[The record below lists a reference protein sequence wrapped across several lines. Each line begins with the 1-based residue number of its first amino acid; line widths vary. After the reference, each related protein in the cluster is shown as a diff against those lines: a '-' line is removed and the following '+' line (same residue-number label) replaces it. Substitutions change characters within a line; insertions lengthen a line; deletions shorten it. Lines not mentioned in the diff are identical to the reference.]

1 MGYRSIGRT
10 TDSGPVNRGSS
21 PRSPAR
27 NLKRKVSWP
36 SFFCCAL
43 RRMDLMMMMRRRRNL
58 SRKASSPHQ
67 THQRGSR
74 PPSSRDFHKM
84 GRRRERSPFRR
95 ELEKKRYGWWLS
107 LSSLFP
113 RTRLAGIPFERRTIP
128 RSSALEKTANR
139 DSIKSKVF
147 GKGGMG
153 LGEGRGNLSP
163 ERFPLPSPIFSLT

>member
-1 MGYRSIGRT
+1 M
-10 TDSGPVNRGSS
+10 
-21 PRSPAR
+21 AF
-27 NLKRKVSWP
+27 L
-36 SFFCCAL
+36 FLLCAAQNGL
-43 RRMDLMMMMRRRRNL
+43 DDDEEEEGGTFQERLPP
-58 SRKASSPHQ
+58 SPHQ

-153 LGEGRGNLSP
+153 LGEGREKLFFRKVFPPFPNLSTNSGACGWRTRP
-163 ERFPLPSPIFSLT
+163 GSCRGRRECSADRGEA

>member
-1 MGYRSIGRT
+1 MTEKSIFRLTSRAFFDRNLLTLLGYRSIGRT

-27 NLKRKVSWP
+27 NLKRKVTWP

-43 RRMDLMMMMRRRRNL
+43 RRMDLMMMRRRNL
-58 SRKASSPHQ
+58 SRKASSPLQ

-74 PPSSRDFHKM
+74 PPSTSRDFHKM

-128 RSSALEKTANR
+128 RSSALEKLRTGIR
-139 DSIKSKVF
+139 
-147 GKGGMG
+147 
-153 LGEGRGNLSP
+153 
-163 ERFPLPSPIFSLT
+163 

>member
-1 MGYRSIGRT
+1 M
-10 TDSGPVNRGSS
+10 
-21 PRSPAR
+21 AF
-27 NLKRKVSWP
+27 L
-36 SFFCCAL
+36 FLLCAAQNGL
-43 RRMDLMMMMRRRRNL
+43 DDDDEEEEPFKKGFL
-58 SRKASSPHQ
+58 PHQ

-74 PPSSRDFHKM
+74 PPSTSRDFHKM
-84 GRRRERSPFRR
+84 ERRRERSPFRR

-163 ERFPLPSPIFSLT
+163 DKV